1 MYIYIYNVIL
11 YLLSYTKP
19 IMFTW
24 DIQIWGLF
32 QAFQGTRILAGR
44 AVQLSTCEDAQTAD
58 GMNSGAKLG
67 KTYADY
73 K

>member
-1 MYIYIYNVIL
+1 MLYHICYPIL
-11 YLLSYTKP
+11 TKP

-32 QAFQGTRILAGR
+32 QAFQGTKDFGR
-44 AVQLSTCEDAQTAD
+44 KSCPTLNLRRCPDTAD
-58 GMNSGAKLG
+58 GMNSGAKFG

-73 K
+73 KR

>member
-1 MYIYIYNVIL
+1 
-11 YLLSYTKP
+11 
-19 IMFTW
+19 MFTW

-58 GMNSGAKLG
+58 GMNSGAKFG

-73 K
+73 KR